1 MLNCS
6 CVFVE
11 MFLTLTFAWK
21 LQGFPLSKFKIFRVR
36 MMQRNM
42 WCPQSIPQKMPPKT
56 LPASFFVK
64 LIAKARKEK
73 AFSFQVLLLFVSENG
88 YMSQKIDDNIYP
100 YTIHMYITQTM
111 YNLYMYIYYIPIHMY
126 VCSQPLHYSKLPTFA
141 AAVCGRPQ
149 GFYLMSGTNLGEG
162 KGRSTIDGLGCGC
175 GYMMVIGR

>member
-1 MLNCS
+1 MFVHFFFGCFWCLFVFFPVLWMFLMLNCS

-111 YNLYMYIYYIPIHMY
+111 YNLYMYIYILYPYTY
-126 VCSQPLHYSKLPTFA
+126 VRMFPTTSLFQASNFCS
-141 AAVCGRPQ
+141 GR
-149 GFYLMSGTNLGEG
+149 LW
-162 KGRSTIDGLGCGC
+162 
-175 GYMMVIGR
+175 